1 MRRPVPRGRGP
12 ALQDL
17 RTDGDPL
24 GLSGTIIRIDPTTGE
39 GLAANPLG
47 DSPDPN
53 ACRIVATG
61 LRNPFRFTVRPGTNT
76 LWLGDVLAHGRRSTG
91 RGNDRAI
98 DDFGWPWHG
107 GPGGRGLRRLDLPL
121 CEGLYGD
128 GDVVV
133 EFAYRHDQTLDD
145 ERCLTERGSSI
156 SCMGFARTTRPT
168 PRVPRALF
176 FADARGA
183 ASG

>member
-53 ACRIVATG
+53 ARRIVAGASAT
-61 LRNPFRFTVRPGTNT
+61 
-76 LWLGDVLAHGRRSTG
+76 RS
-91 RGNDRAI
+91 
-98 DDFGWPWHG
+98 
-107 GPGGRGLRRLDLPL
+107 
-121 CEGLYGD
+121 
-128 GDVVV
+128 
-133 EFAYRHDQTLDD
+133 
-145 ERCLTERGSSI
+145 GSPSAP
-156 SCMGFARTTRPT
+156 ARTR
-168 PRVPRALF
+168 
-176 FADARGA
+176 
-183 ASG
+183 SGWAT